1 MRSVLLPETQV
12 LFITISEL
20 VVEVRRGRGVAWR
33 EGNGGGDGGSGGGT
47 RSLPPLSVSSPGQ
60 GRASFT

>member
-1 MRSVLLPETQV
+1 M
-12 LFITISEL
+12 
-20 VVEVRRGRGVAWR
+20 EVRRGRGVAWR